1 VEGFK
6 PRVEDDR
13 LLRGKAR
20 FVDDVRPPGYLAAV
34 FVRSPRAFAAISSI
48 DLTAAISYPGV
59 HTVLIAADITSAGV
73 GNVSQPMPQ
82 TGRGGAKLK
91 VPFRPALAD
100 GRVMHVG
107 QPVALVIADSFALA
121 QEAADHVDIVYDEFP
136 PAVGVRQA
144 IGPEA
149 SRLWEEALSNVAI
162 DWPGAVDDPDNE
174 AEVERIIATA
184 AHVATVSAVN
194 QRLVVASME
203 PRGASAAFDP
213 VDGIYTLRCGTQG
226 AVALRDE
233 VAATLGIADEKVVVI
248 TDDVGGAFGMK
259 TPLYPEY
266 IALLVAARML
276 RRPVHWMSSRSE
288 AFLSDNQAR
297 DTVTEGTLALDDD
310 GRFLALRMNV
320 LADMGAFL
328 STASAFIATS
338 NFARCL
344 SSVYAIPRI
353 AVRVRCV
360 FTNSTPTAPYR
371 GAGRPEANYVIERL
385 VEAASTVTRVDS
397 LTLRRR
403 NMIRPRML
411 PYRTPVGT
419 TIDSGHFEALLDRA
433 LVLGNFTG
441 FPVRKREAIKRG
453 KLRGIGVSCFL
464 EHAGGVPKE
473 SAALRFP
480 GNETVIVAL
489 GVQATGQGQETAFG
503 RLTAKQLGIPAERVS
518 VVQGDTRLGV
528 PSGGSSTASRSTV
541 TAGAAIVRAVEQV
554 VKIGCKTAADMLET
568 SCSDVEYVDG
578 TFRIKGTDR
587 SVSLFAVAEQAAL
600 AAERGEGESLDTAA
614 TAETPQTFPNGCHI
628 AEVEIDP
635 ETGVVEVVAY
645 NAVDDSGHLLEPVLV
660 EGQIQGGVVQ
670 GIGQALF
677 EQAIYDTDTGQLVT
691 GSFTDYAMPRACDV
705 PPIHAVSCPF
715 AATTN
720 PLGVKGAGES
730 GTTGSLAAIMNA
742 IDDALPASAQATID
756 MPATPAKIWR
766 ACMDADVT
774 GYDKVRA
781 ARTIAE

>member
-1 VEGFK
+1 MAEGFK

-13 LLRGKAR
+13 LVRGKAR

-34 FVRSPRAFAAISSI
+34 FVRSPHAFAAISSI
-48 DLTAAISYPGV
+48 DLTEAVSRPGV
-59 HTVLIAADITSAGV
+59 HSVLIAADITTAGG

-82 TGRGGAKLK
+82 TGHGGTKLK

-107 QPVALVIADSFALA
+107 QPVALVIAESFTLA
-121 QEAADHVDIVYDEFP
+121 QEAADHVEVVYDERLP
-136 PAVGVRQA
+136 VVGVRQA
-144 IGPEA
+144 IGAEA
-149 SRLWEEALSNVAI
+149 SRLWEEAPSNVAI
-162 DWPGAVDDPDNE
+162 DWRGAVDDPHNE
-174 AEVERIIATA
+174 AEVERIVATA
-184 AHVATVSAVN
+184 AQVATVSAIN

-226 AVALRDE
+226 AAALRDE
-233 VAATLGIADEKVVVI
+233 VATALGIAAEKVVVI

-266 IALLVAARML
+266 IALLVAAKML
-276 RRPVHWMSSRSE
+276 QRPVHWMSSRSE

-297 DTVTEGTLALDDD
+297 DTVTEGTLALDND

-353 AVRVRCV
+353 GVRVRCM

-385 VEAASTVTRVDS
+385 VEVASTVTSIDS
-397 LTLRRR
+397 LTLRRH
-403 NMIRPRML
+403 NMIRPQML
-411 PYRTPVGT
+411 PYQTPVGT
-419 TIDSGHFEALLDRA
+419 TIDSGHFEAVLDRA
-433 LVLGNFTG
+433 LVLGDFNG
-441 FPVRKREAIKRG
+441 FPARKREAIKRG

-464 EHAGGVPKE
+464 EHAGGIPKE
-473 SAALRFP
+473 SAVLRFP
-480 GNETVIVAL
+480 GNGTAVLAL
-489 GVQATGQGQETAFG
+489 GVQAAGQGQETAFG
-503 RLTAKQLGIPAERVS
+503 RLTARQLGIRTERVS

-541 TAGAAIVRAVEQV
+541 TGGAAVVRAVEQV
-554 VKIGCKTAADMLET
+554 IETGRKTAADMLEA
-568 SCSDVEYVDG
+568 SRNDVEYVGG

-587 SVSLFAVAEQAAL
+587 SASLFAVAEQAAL
-600 AAERGEGESLDTAA
+600 AAERGEGKSLDTAA
-614 TAETPQTFPNGCHI
+614 TTETPQTFPNGCHI

-645 NAVDDSGHLLEPVLV
+645 NAVDDSGNLLEPVLV

-677 EQAIYDTDTGQLVT
+677 EQAIYDTDTGQLLT

-705 PPIHAVSCPF
+705 PPIHTVSCPY

-720 PLGVKGAGES
+720 SLGVKGAGES

-742 IDDALPASAQATID
+742 IDNALPASGKATID
-756 MPATPAKIWR
+756 MPATPAKVWR
-766 ACMDADVT
+766 ACMVADVT
-774 GYDKVRA
+774 G
-781 ARTIAE
+781 